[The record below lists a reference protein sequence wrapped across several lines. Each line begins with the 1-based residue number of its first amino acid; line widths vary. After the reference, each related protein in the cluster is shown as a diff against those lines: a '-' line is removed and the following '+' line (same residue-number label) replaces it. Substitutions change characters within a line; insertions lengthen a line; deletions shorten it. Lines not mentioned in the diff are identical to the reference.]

1 MTPFCASNF
10 PHIPGRT
17 APRRPGT
24 LLDNQP
30 SPQEVLAGVEGAF
43 RVAWS
48 SGEGRALHRA
58 LLRLLRCCQR
68 TQELA
73 AALAEQVSVSEGSS
87 DSESAVRE
95 SCPGQGS
102 LGVNPLSS
110 KARSSPG
117 FWASQEPE
125 NILDASKLSA
135 DQGHPVPSGTLRLMA
150 NMVRAKET

>member
-73 AALAEQVSVSEGSS
+73 AALAEQVSVSLK
-87 DSESAVRE
+87 AVQIPSQRSVSHVQGRE
-95 SCPGQGS
+95 A
-102 LGVNPLSS
+102 L
-110 KARSSPG
+110 
-117 FWASQEPE
+117 E
-125 NILDASKLSA
+125 
-135 DQGHPVPSGTLRLMA
+135 
-150 NMVRAKET
+150 